1 MPLNKVL
8 EESEKYCRN
17 MIEYAKSIYL
27 TELCDS
33 ASVLL
38 PKEIR
43 FAILFEKALK
53 LKKSGALKECLA
65 YLQQS
70 LDIFNEAETLIRR
83 IIQEIE
89 LDQRKQ
95 AKISDEMIKLGNQV
109 KSQIIALISQGQNEV
124 AAGLLNELKQITPED
139 PDLAMLEKLCQ
150 S

>member
-1 MPLNKVL
+1 M
-8 EESEKYCRN
+8 
-17 MIEYAKSIYL
+17 
-27 TELCDS
+27 
-33 ASVLL
+33 
-38 PKEIR
+38 
-43 FAILFEKALK
+43 
-53 LKKSGALKECLA
+53 A

-95 AKISDEMIKLGNQV
+95 AKVSDEMIKLGNQV

>member
-1 MPLNKVL
+1 MNKVL

-27 TELCDS
+27 PKLCDS
-33 ASVLL
+33 ASELL

-43 FAILFEKALK
+43 FSGLFGKALK
-53 LKKSGALKECLA
+53 LKKSGELRGCLA
-65 YLQQS
+65 YLQQA
-70 LDIFNEAETLIRR
+70 LDVFNESETLIRR
-83 IIQEIE
+83 IIQSVE

-95 AKISDEMIKLGNQV
+95 AKVNDEMIKLGNQV
-109 KSQIIALISQGQNEV
+109 KSQIVALISQGQNEV

-139 PDLAMLEKLCQ
+139 PDLATLEKLCQ

>member
-1 MPLNKVL
+1 
-8 EESEKYCRN
+8 

-43 FAILFEKALK
+43 FAVLFGKALN
-53 LKKSGALKECLA
+53 LKKSGELKECLA

-70 LDIFNEAETLIRR
+70 LDVFNEAETLIRR

-95 AKISDEMIKLGNQV
+95 IKVDDEMARLGNQV

-124 AAGLLNELKQITPED
+124 AASLLNELKQITPSD
-139 PDLAMLEKLCQ
+139 PDLATLEKLCQ
-150 S
+150 A